1 MASIRAKERA
11 MAEWTIETRGP
22 VEVWTIAGEARR
34 NTLTRGLC
42 EELRTLAR
50 ALPGRREVRAVVLT
64 GQGDKAFCAGA
75 DLKDREKMS
84 HDDVRAW
91 LVLLH
96 EAFRALELAPQPTIA
111 ALNGV
116 AFGGGLEL
124 ALACDLRVADPG
136 AAMGLTEVKLGI
148 IPGAGG
154 TQRLPRAI
162 GVSRAKELIFT
173 GRRVL
178 AAEAMSMGLVNK
190 LSAPGL
196 AVNEAVDL
204 AREIAENAPLALAQA
219 KSAITDGYDLP
230 WDEAAALERAKYDP
244 LLATKDRLEG
254 LAAFRDKRK
263 PNYRGE

>member
-1 MASIRAKERA
+1 MS
-11 MAEWTIETRGP
+11 EWNVDRRGF

-34 NTLTRGLC
+34 NTLTAAMV
-42 EELRTLAR
+42 E
-50 ALPGRREVRAVVLT
+50 ALNEAVRRVNGDPEVRVVVLT

-75 DLKDREKMS
+75 DLKGRESMT
-84 HDDVRAW
+84 HDDVRRW
-91 LVLLH
+91 LELLH
-96 EAFRALELAPQPTIA
+96 GAFRALETSTRVFVA

-136 AAMGLTEVKLGI
+136 TAVALTEVKLGI

-178 AAEAMSMGLVNK
+178 AAEALAMGLVNK
-190 LSAPGL
+190 VSAPGN
-196 AVNEAVDL
+196 AVAEAVQM
-204 AREIAENAPLALAQA
+204 AEEIASNAPLAVAMA
-219 KSAITDGYDLP
+219 KAAVNEGADLP
-230 WDEAAALERAKYDP
+230 WDAAAAVERAKYHR
-244 LLATKDRLEG
+244 LLGTEDRLEG
-254 LAAFRDKRK
+254 LAAFREKRK
-263 PNYRGE
+263 PVYRGR

>member
-1 MASIRAKERA
+1 
-11 MAEWTIETRGP
+11 MAEWIVERRGGA
-22 VEVWTIAGEARR
+22 EVWTIAGEARR
-34 NTLTRGLC
+34 NTLTRALV
-42 EELRTLAR
+42 EELEGHVARVAHDRT
-50 ALPGRREVRAVVLT
+50 VRAVVLT

-84 HDDVRAW
+84 HDDIKAW

-96 EAFRALELAPQPTIA
+96 RAFRAMELAPQVFIA
-111 ALNGV
+111 AMNGV

-124 ALACDLRVADPG
+124 ALSCDLRVADAG

-178 AAEAMSMGLVNK
+178 AAEALSMGLVNK
-190 LSAPGL
+190 LSAPGTVVDDACNL
-196 AVNEAVDL
+196 AL
-204 AREIAENAPLALAQA
+204 EIAANAPLAIAQA
-219 KSAITDGYDLP
+219 KAAITHGFDLG
-230 WDEAAALERAKYDP
+230 WDEAAELERSMYHP

-254 LAAFRDKRK
+254 LAAFLEKRA
-263 PNYRGE
+263 PAFRGE